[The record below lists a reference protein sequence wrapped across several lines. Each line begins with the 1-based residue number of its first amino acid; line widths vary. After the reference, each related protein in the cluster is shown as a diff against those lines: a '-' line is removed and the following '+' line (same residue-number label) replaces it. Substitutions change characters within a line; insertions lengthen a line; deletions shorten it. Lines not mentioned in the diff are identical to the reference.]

1 MKKKRFRFQWGAF
14 LMLVIYGGL
23 FFLLFIRI
31 FYIQS
36 TGEIKGQQL
45 EAKAAALYGREA
57 VLTAERGKILDRNGG
72 IIAEDT
78 LSYRLIAVVNPEATE
93 NKKKP
98 RHVIDPKETAEVLAK
113 YISMEE
119 SEIYKILTKKL
130 SDGRTPYQVE
140 FGVAGRSISHD
151 VMSAITEE
159 KLPGITFASDSTRY
173 YPNGPF
179 ASHLIGFAI
188 KEEQKDST
196 FKTVGKMG
204 LEYTYNKELTGKN
217 GSMQYESDI
226 FGYLL
231 PNSEKVISP
240 AENGDDIYLTID
252 KTIQNFLEESM
263 TNVYKEYNP
272 EAMVAI
278 VADPK
283 TGEILAMSQRPT
295 FDPDTREG
303 LDSWTNAII
312 ESVIEPG
319 STMKTFTL
327 ATAIETDNWY
337 PNAYYQSGSYT
348 VADRTIRDHNLN
360 GWGQITY
367 LEGFQ
372 RSSNTAMA
380 NMLEYIGNDT
390 LIDYFKRFGFG
401 QKTGIDLPGEAS
413 GTLLTNYKINYVT
426 TSYGQGST
434 VTPIQLVQAMTAIA
448 NNGEM
453 MQPYVIDKIV
463 DSTTGEVVKDEKPTA
478 KGKPISTET
487 AQQVR
492 EILASTV
499 TSEAGTAKNFAI
511 EGYDVAGKTGTAFI
525 PKEDGS
531 GAYLT
536 GNKNNYLYSF
546 LGMAPADDPQ
556 LIVYVAVKQPK
567 LEATEVGSHP
577 VSEVFTSVM
586 QNSLKYLNIN
596 PEDIAEA
603 ETTTMKEYI
612 GENAENV
619 QAKLINEGV
628 TPIIIG
634 DGGEI
639 IAQYPDKDLA
649 ITKGS
654 IVFLKTEG
662 SVTLPS
668 FANWSLR
675 NLLVY
680 KMMSGLSIEIVG
692 EGYVESQSVSADT
705 VIGEGSPIVVQLRTP
720 KDTYSTPTSE
730 ETTAEDEELPQ
741 D

>member
-1 MKKKRFRFQWGAF
+1 
-14 LMLVIYGGL
+14 MLVIYGGL
-23 FFLLFIRI
+23 FFALFIRI

-36 TGEIKGQQL
+36 TGEVKGQQL
-45 EAKAAALYGREA
+45 EARAAALYGKEA
-57 VLTAERGKILDRNGG
+57 VLSAERGKILDRNGG
-72 IIAEDT
+72 VIAEDT
-78 LSYRLIAVVNPEATE
+78 LSYRLIAVVNPEATTDKDE
-93 NKKKP
+93 P
-98 RHVIDPKETAEVLAK
+98 RHVQNPEETAKVLAK

-119 SEIYKILTKKL
+119 SEIYSILTKKL

-140 FGVAGRSISHD
+140 FGVAGRSISHET
-151 VMSAITEE
+151 MTAIKEE
-159 KLPGITFASDSTRY
+159 GLDGIIFASDSKRY

-179 ASHLIGFAI
+179 ASHLIGFAL
-188 KEEQKDST
+188 KEEQKDGN

-204 LEYTYNKELTGKN
+204 LEYTYNKELTGVD
-217 GSMQYESDI
+217 GSLQYDSDI

-231 PNSEKVISP
+231 PNSEKMVKP
-240 AENGDDIYLTID
+240 AENGDDIYLTLD

-272 EAMVAI
+272 EAMIAV

-283 TGEILAMSQRPT
+283 SGEILAMSQRPT
-295 FDPDTREG
+295 FDPDTRDG
-303 LDSWTNAII
+303 LDSWNNDII

-327 ATAIETDNWY
+327 ATAIETNNWH

-348 VADRTIRDHNLN
+348 LLGDTIRDHNQR

-380 NMLEYIGNDT
+380 NMLEYIGNDR
-390 LIDYFKRFGFG
+390 LIDYFKKFGFG
-401 QKTGIDLPGEAS
+401 EKTGIDLPGEAS
-413 GTLLTNYKINYVT
+413 GTLLTNWPINYVT

-448 NNGEM
+448 NDGEM

-463 DSTTGEVVKDEKPTA
+463 DSTTGEVIKDEKPTV
-478 KGKPISTET
+478 KGNPVSKET
-487 AQQVR
+487 AKQVR

-499 TSEAGTAKNFAI
+499 TAEDGTAKSFAI
-511 EGYDVAGKTGTAFI
+511 EGYDVAGKTGTAYI
-525 PKEDGS
+525 PRADGS
-531 GAYLT
+531 GRYLT

-546 LGMAPADDPQ
+546 LGMAPADNPQ
-556 LIVYVAVKQPK
+556 LIVYVAVKQPR
-567 LEATEVGSHP
+567 LEATEVGSAP

-596 PEDIAEA
+596 PEDVAEA
-603 ETTTMKEYI
+603 ETTTMKDYV

-619 QAKLINEGV
+619 QLDLVNEGV
-628 TPIIIG
+628 TPVVIG
-634 DGGEI
+634 EGGKI
-639 IAQYPDKDLA
+639 LSQYPEKDLS

-654 IVFLKTEG
+654 IVFLKTQG

-668 FANWSLR
+668 FKNWSLR

-720 KDTYSTPTSE
+720 EETYSTTPVE
-730 ETTAEDEELPQ
+730 ETSAEGEELPQ

>member
-1 MKKKRFRFQWGAF
+1 
-14 LMLVIYGGL
+14 MLVIYGGL
-23 FFLLFIRI
+23 FFALFIRI

-36 TGEIKGQQL
+36 TGEIKGEQL
-45 EAKAAALYGREA
+45 KVKAAALYEKDA
-57 VLTAERGKILDRNGG
+57 VLTAERGRILDRNGG
-72 IIAEDT
+72 VIAEDT

-93 NKKKP
+93 NDKKP
-98 RHVIDPKETAEVLAK
+98 RHVVNPKKTAKVLAK

-130 SDGRTPYQVE
+130 ADGRTPYQVE
-140 FGVAGRSISHD
+140 FGVAGRSISHEI
-151 VMSAITEE
+151 MTAIKNEE
-159 KLPGITFASDSTRY
+159 LPGITFASDSTRY

-179 ASHLIGFAI
+179 ASHLVGFAL
-188 KEEQKDST
+188 KEEQEDGS

-204 LEYTYNKELTGKN
+204 LEYTYNKELTGKD

-231 PNSEKVISP
+231 PNSEKMVTP

-263 TNVYKEYNP
+263 TSVYKQYNP
-272 EAMVAI
+272 ESMIGV

-295 FDPDTREG
+295 FDPDTRDG
-303 LDSWTNAII
+303 LDGWNNNVI

-337 PNAYYQSGSYT
+337 PGAYYQSGSYT
-348 VADRTIRDHNLN
+348 LLGDTIKDHNLN
-360 GWGQITY
+360 GWGKITY

-380 NMLEYIGNDT
+380 NLLEYVGNDT
-390 LIDYFKRFGFG
+390 LIDYFKKFGFG

-413 GTLLTNYKINYVT
+413 GTLLTKYPINYVT

-434 VTPIQLVQAMTAIA
+434 VTPIQLVQAATAVA
-448 NNGEM
+448 NDGEM

-463 DSTTGEVVKDEKPTA
+463 DSSNGEVIKDEKPSV
-478 KGKPISTET
+478 KGKPISKKT

-492 EILASTV
+492 EVLASTV
-499 TSEAGTAKNFAI
+499 TSKDGTAKNFAI
-511 EGYDVAGKTGTAFI
+511 EGYEVAGKTGTAYI
-525 PKEDGS
+525 PKDDGS
-531 GAYLT
+531 GKYLK

-556 LIVYVAVKQPK
+556 LIVYVAVKKPK
-567 LEATEVGSHP
+567 LGATEVGSKP

-596 PEDIAEA
+596 PEDVAEV
-603 ETTTMKEYI
+603 ETTTMKNYI
-612 GENAENV
+612 GKNADNV
-619 QAKLINEGV
+619 QAELENDGI
-628 TPIIIG
+628 TPIVIG
-634 DGGEI
+634 EGGKI
-639 IAQYPDKDLA
+639 TAQYPEKDVA

-668 FANWSLR
+668 FKNWSLR
-675 NLLVY
+675 NMLVY
-680 KMMSGLSIEIVG
+680 KMMSGLTIEIVG

-705 VIGEGSPIVVQLRTP
+705 VIGEGSPIVVQLKTP
-720 KDTYSTPTSE
+720 KETYSSPPVE
-730 ETTAEDEELPQ
+730 ETTDDEEELPK

>member
-1 MKKKRFRFQWGAF
+1 MKKKTFRFQWGAF
-14 LMLVIYGGL
+14 LLLLLYGGL
-23 FFLLFIRI
+23 FFALFIRI
-31 FYIQS
+31 LFIQA
-36 TGEIKGQQL
+36 TGEVAGQQL
-45 EAKAAALYGREA
+45 EAKAAALYEKDA
-57 VLTAERGKILDRNGG
+57 VLTADRGKILDRNGG

-78 LSYRLIAVVNPEATE
+78 LSYRLIAVVDPNATT
-93 NKKKP
+93 NKKEP
-98 RHVIDPKETAEVLAK
+98 RHVVDPEKTAEILAK
-113 YISMEE
+113 YISMDE

-140 FGVAGRSISHD
+140 FGVAGRSISHES
-151 VMSAITEE
+151 MTAIKEE
-159 KLPGITFASDSTRY
+159 ELPGIIFASDSTRY

-179 ASHLIGFAI
+179 ASHLIGFAL
-188 KEEQKDST
+188 KEEQKDGT

-231 PNSEKVISP
+231 PNSKKMVKS

-263 TNVYKEYNP
+263 TDVFEEYNP
-272 EAMVAI
+272 ESMVAI

-295 FDPDTREG
+295 FDPDTRVG
-303 LDSWTNAII
+303 LDSWNNNII

-327 ATAIETDNWY
+327 ATAIETNNWH

-348 VADRTIRDHNLN
+348 LLGDTIRDHNLN

-380 NMLEYIGNDT
+380 NLLEYIGNDT
-390 LIDYFKRFGFG
+390 LIDYFKKFGFG

-413 GTLLTNYKINYVT
+413 GTLLTKWPINYVT

-448 NNGEM
+448 NDGEM
-453 MQPYVIDKIV
+453 MQPFVINKIV
-463 DSTTGEVVKDEKPTA
+463 DSSTGEVIKEEKPTV
-478 KGKPISTET
+478 KGKPVSKET
-487 AQQVR
+487 AKQVR

-499 TSEAGTAKNFAI
+499 TSEAGTAKSFAI
-511 EGYDVAGKTGTAFI
+511 EGYEVAGKTGTAYI
-525 PKEDGS
+525 PRSDGS
-531 GAYLT
+531 GKYLT
-536 GNKNNYLYSF
+536 GNKDNYLYSF

-556 LIVYVAVKQPK
+556 LIVYVAVKKPK
-567 LEATEVGSHP
+567 LEATEVGSKP

-596 PEDIAEA
+596 PADVAEVK
-603 ETTTMKEYI
+603 TSKMNDFI
-612 GENAENV
+612 GQSVENV
-619 QAKLINEGV
+619 QLELTNEGL
-628 TPIIIG
+628 TPIVIG
-634 DGGEI
+634 ESGKITE
-639 IAQYPDKDLA
+639 QYPQA
-649 ITKGS
+649 NVPVTKGS
-654 IVFLKTEG
+654 IVFLKTDG
-662 SVTLPS
+662 AITIPS
-668 FANWSLR
+668 FENWSLR
-675 NLLVY
+675 NILVY
-680 KMMSGLSIEIVG
+680 RMMSGLSIEIVG
-692 EGYVESQSVSADT
+692 EGFVESQSVSANTTIVDS
-705 VIGEGSPIVVQLRTP
+705 SPIVVKLKTP
-720 KDTYSTPTSE
+720 EEKYTQIIEEPTE
-730 ETTAEDEELPQ
+730 EEEILPQ

>member
-23 FFLLFIRI
+23 FFALFIRI

-45 EAKAAALYGREA
+45 EVKAAALYEKEA

-98 RHVIDPKETAEVLAK
+98 RHVTDPEKTAKILAK

-140 FGVAGRSISHD
+140 FGVAGRSINHET
-151 VMSAITEE
+151 MTAIKNEE
-159 KLPGITFASDSTRY
+159 LPGITFASDTKRY

-179 ASHLIGFAI
+179 ASHLIGFAL
-188 KEEQKDST
+188 KEEQEDST

-231 PNSEKVISP
+231 PNSEKMVTP
-240 AENGDDIYLTID
+240 AKNGDNIYLTLD

-272 EAMVAI
+272 ESMVAV

-303 LDSWTNAII
+303 LDSWNNDVI

-337 PNAYYQSGSYT
+337 PNAKYQSGSYT
-348 VADRTIRDHNLN
+348 LYKDTIRDHNLR

-380 NMLEYIGNDT
+380 NLLEYIGNDT
-390 LIDYFKRFGFG
+390 LIDYFKKFGFG

-413 GTLLTNYKINYVT
+413 GTLLTDWPINYVT

-448 NNGEM
+448 NDGEM

-463 DSTTGEVVKDEKPTA
+463 DSSTGEVIKDEKPTA
-478 KGKPISTET
+478 KGNPVSKET

-499 TSEAGTAKNFAI
+499 TSEAGTAKSFAI
-511 EGYDVAGKTGTAFI
+511 EGYEVAGKTGTAYI
-525 PKEDGS
+525 PDES
-531 GAYLT
+531 GNYKI
-536 GNKNNYLYSF
+536 GNKNYYLYSF
-546 LGMAPADDPQ
+546 LGMAPADNPQ
-556 LIVYVAVKQPK
+556 LIVYVAVKKPK
-567 LEATEVGSHP
+567 LEATEVGSQP

-596 PEDIAEA
+596 PENIAEA
-603 ETTTMKEYI
+603 ETTTMKDYI
-612 GENAENV
+612 GKTAENV
-619 QAKLINEGV
+619 QADLANEGL

-634 DGGEI
+634 DGGQV
-639 IAQYPDKDLA
+639 IAQYPEKDLA

-668 FANWSLR
+668 FENWSLR

-692 EGYVESQSVSADT
+692 EGYVESQSVSPDT

-720 KDTYSTPTSE
+720 KEIYSSPPAE
-730 ETTAEDEELPQ
+730 ETSDEGEELPQ

>member
-1 MKKKRFRFQWGAF
+1 
-14 LMLVIYGGL
+14 MLVIYGGL
-23 FFLLFIRI
+23 FFALFIRI

-36 TGEIKGQQL
+36 TGEVKGQQL
-45 EAKAAALYGREA
+45 EAKAAALYGKEA
-57 VLTAERGKILDRNGG
+57 VLSAERGKILDRNGG
-72 IIAEDT
+72 VIAEDT
-78 LSYRLIAVVNPEATE
+78 LSYRLVAVVNPEATTDSD
-93 NKKKP
+93 KP
-98 RHVIDPKETAEVLAK
+98 RHVVDPEKTAKVLAK
-113 YISMEE
+113 YIPMEE
-119 SEIYKILTKKL
+119 SEIHKILTKKL

-140 FGVAGRSISHD
+140 FGVAGRSISHE
-151 VMSAITEE
+151 VMTAIKNE
-159 KLPGITFASDSTRY
+159 KLEGITFVSDSKRY

-179 ASHLIGFAI
+179 ASHLIGFAL
-188 KEEQKDST
+188 KEEQEDGS

-204 LEYTYNKELTGKN
+204 LEYTYNKELTGKD

-231 PNSEKVISP
+231 PNSEKMVTP
-240 AENGDDIYLTID
+240 AENGDNIYLTLD

-263 TNVYKEYNP
+263 TNVYKEYDP
-272 EAMVAI
+272 ESMVAV
-278 VADPK
+278 VADAK

-303 LDSWTNAII
+303 LDSWNNNII

-327 ATAIETDNWY
+327 ATAIETDNWH
-337 PNAYYQSGSYT
+337 PNAIYQSGSYT
-348 VADRTIRDHNLN
+348 LMDRTIRDHNLN
-360 GWGQITY
+360 GWGPITY

-390 LIDYFKRFGFG
+390 LIDYFKKFGFG
-401 QKTGIDLPGEAS
+401 EKTGIDLPGEAS
-413 GTLLTNYKINYVT
+413 GTLLTKWPINYVT

-448 NNGEM
+448 NDGEM
-453 MQPYVIDKIV
+453 MQPFVIDKIV
-463 DSTTGEVVKDEKPTA
+463 DSSTGEVIKDEKPTV
-478 KGKPISTET
+478 KGKPVSKET
-487 AQQVR
+487 AKQVR

-499 TSEAGTAKNFAI
+499 TSEAGTAKGFAI
-511 EGYDVAGKTGTAFI
+511 EGYEVAGKTGTAYI
-525 PKEDGS
+525 PRSDGS
-531 GAYLT
+531 GRYLT

-567 LEATEVGSHP
+567 LEVTEVGSQP

-596 PEDIAEA
+596 PEDVAEA
-603 ETTTMKEYI
+603 EKTTMKDYV

-619 QAKLINEGV
+619 QTELMNQGV
-628 TPIIIG
+628 TPVVIG
-634 DGGEI
+634 DGGKI
-639 IAQYPDKDLA
+639 IAQYPEKDLSM
-649 ITKGS
+649 TKGS

-662 SVTLPS
+662 SITLPS
-668 FANWSLR
+668 FENWSLR
-675 NLLVY
+675 NLLAY
-680 KMMSGLSIEIVG
+680 KMMSGLTIEIVG
-692 EGYVESQSVSADT
+692 EGYVESQSVSANT
-705 VIGEGSPIVVQLRTP
+705 IIEKGSPIVVQLRTP
-720 KDTYSTPTSE
+720 EEIYSSPPVE
-730 ETTAEDEELPQ
+730 ETPAEGEELPQ

>member
-23 FFLLFIRI
+23 FFALFVRI

-36 TGEIKGQQL
+36 SGSINGQQL
-45 EAKAAALYGREA
+45 EAKAAALYGKEA

-78 LSYRLIAVVNPEATE
+78 LSYRLVAVVNPEATV
-93 NKKKP
+93 NKDKP
-98 RHVIDPKETAEVLAK
+98 RHVSDPEHTAKVLAN

-130 SDGRTPYQVE
+130 ADGRTPYQVE
-140 FGVAGRSISHD
+140 FGVAGRSISHE
-151 VMSAITEE
+151 VMTAIKNE
-159 KLPGITFASDSTRY
+159 KLEGITFASDSTRY

-179 ASHLIGFAI
+179 ASHLIGFAL
-188 KEEQKDST
+188 KDEQEDGS
-196 FKTVGKMG
+196 FHTVGKMG

-231 PNSEKVISP
+231 PNSEKMVKP
-240 AENGDDIYLTID
+240 AENGDNIYLTID
-252 KTIQNFLEESM
+252 RKIQNFLEESM
-263 TNVYKEYNP
+263 TSVYQEYNP
-272 EAMVAI
+272 ESMVAL
-278 VADPK
+278 VADAK

-295 FDPDTREG
+295 FDPDDREG
-303 LDSWTNAII
+303 LKSWNNIVV
-312 ESVIEPG
+312 ESIIEPG
-319 STMKTFTL
+319 STVKTFTL
-327 ATAIETDNWY
+327 ATAIETKNWY
-337 PNAYYQSGSYT
+337 PNAKYQSGSYT
-348 VADRTIRDHNLN
+348 LYDRTIQDHNLR

-390 LIDYFKRFGFG
+390 LIDYFKKFGFG

-413 GTLLTNYKINYVT
+413 GTLLTKNPIEYVT

-434 VTPIQLVQAMTAIA
+434 FTPIQLVQAMTAIT
-448 NNGEM
+448 NDGEM

-463 DSTTGEVVKDEKPTA
+463 DSATGEVVKDEKPTV
-478 KGKPISTET
+478 KGKPISKET
-487 AQQVR
+487 AKQVR

-511 EGYDVAGKTGTAFI
+511 EGYEVAGKTGTAFI
-525 PKEDGS
+525 PRSDGS
-531 GAYLT
+531 KNYQV
-536 GNKNNYLYSF
+536 GNKNDYLYSF
-546 LGMAPADDPQ
+546 LGMAPVDDPQ
-556 LIVYVAVKQPK
+556 LIVYVAVKKPK
-567 LEATEVGSHP
+567 LAATDVGSIP
-577 VSEVFTSVM
+577 VSQVFKSVM
-586 QNSLKYLNIN
+586 QNSLKYLNIK
-596 PEDIAEA
+596 PEDVAQV
-603 ETTTMKEYI
+603 ETTVMNDYI
-612 GENAENV
+612 GESAEGAQVELENTG
-619 QAKLINEGV
+619 A

-634 DGGEI
+634 DGGKV
-639 IAQYPDKDLA
+639 IAQYPEKDLA

-662 SVTLPS
+662 PVTLPS
-668 FANWSLR
+668 FKNWSLR

-692 EGYVESQSVSADT
+692 EGFVESQSVSENT
-705 VIGEGSPIVVQLRTP
+705 VIGEESPIVVQLRTP
-720 KDTYSTPTSE
+720 EETYSSSPAE
-730 ETTAEDEELPQ
+730 EKSADGEELPQ

>member
-1 MKKKRFRFQWGAF
+1 
-14 LMLVIYGGL
+14 MLVIYGGL
-23 FFLLFIRI
+23 FFALFIRI

-36 TGEIKGQQL
+36 TGEINGQQL
-45 EAKAAALYGREA
+45 EAKAAALYGKEA

-78 LSYRLIAVVNPEATE
+78 LSYRLVAVVNPEATVDDKE
-93 NKKKP
+93 P
-98 RHVIDPKETAEVLAK
+98 RHVVDPENTAKVLAN

-140 FGVAGRSISHD
+140 FGVAGRSISHEI
-151 VMSAITEE
+151 MSAIKSE

-179 ASHLIGFAI
+179 ASHLIGFAL
-188 KEEQKDST
+188 KEEQEDGS
-196 FKTVGKMG
+196 FHTVGKMG

-231 PNSEKVISP
+231 PNSEKVITP
-240 AENGDDIYLTID
+240 AENGDNIYLTID

-272 EAMVAI
+272 ESMIAV

-303 LDSWTNAII
+303 LDSWNNDII

-337 PNAYYQSGSYT
+337 PGATYQSGSYT
-348 VADRTIRDHNLN
+348 LFGDTIRDHNQR
-360 GWGQITY
+360 GWGPITY

-390 LIDYFKRFGFG
+390 LIEYFKKFGFG
-401 QKTGIDLPGEAS
+401 EKTGIDLPGEAS
-413 GTLLTNYKINYVT
+413 GTLLTNWPINYVT

-448 NNGEM
+448 NDGEM

-463 DSTTGEVVKDEKPTA
+463 DSTSGEVIKDEKPTV
-478 KGKPISTET
+478 KGKPVSEET
-487 AQQVR
+487 AKQVR

-499 TSEAGTAKNFAI
+499 TSEAGTAKSFAI
-511 EGYDVAGKTGTAFI
+511 DGYEVAGKTGTAYI
-525 PKEDGS
+525 PKSDGS
-531 GAYLT
+531 GKYLT

-556 LIVYVAVKQPK
+556 LIVYVAVKKPK
-567 LEATEVGSHP
+567 LGATEVGSAP
-577 VSEVFTSVM
+577 VSQVFTSVM
-586 QNSLKYLNIN
+586 QNSLKYLNIK
-596 PEDIAEA
+596 PEDVAQV
-603 ETTTMKEYI
+603 ETTKMKEYL
-612 GENAENV
+612 GENAQNV
-619 QAKLINEGV
+619 QIELENSGI
-628 TPIIIG
+628 TPIVIG
-634 DGGEI
+634 DGGQI
-639 IAQYPDKDLA
+639 IDQYPKKDLA

-662 SVTLPS
+662 SVTIPS
-668 FANWSLR
+668 FENWSLR

-692 EGYVESQSVSADT
+692 EGYVESQSVSANT

-720 KDTYSTPTSE
+720 EETYSSPPAE
-730 ETTAEDEELPQ
+730 EPATEGEELPQ